1 MALKLIRRAPVVETT
16 VPAGADKDWV
26 SWADGGNYGL
36 NVDPGTY
43 LVTVVLNGVEVAN
56 IAVWAGGKYE
66 WVKCVPGV
74 PVRMVFP
81 DGAQLRMRATSPT
94 GGTVT
99 VKLDKV
105 LPPPCVI
112 ARFWGGGHDGAKENQ
127 HHEHCLRSR
136 LGSHPQKRGS
146 GGGVRQLGRHRN
158 HLAVATRGTGPRFT
172 LRPRGGRGAATR
184 YGEHRRQNLR
194 LRHLHRP
201 APLRADHLPHLAP
214 AGGEGRGA

>member
-105 LPPPCVI
+105 LPPP
-112 ARFWGGGHDGAKENQ
+112 A
-127 HHEHCLRSR
+127 
-136 LGSHPQKRGS
+136 
-146 GGGVRQLGRHRN
+146 
-158 HLAVATRGTGPRFT
+158 
-172 LRPRGGRGAATR
+172 
-184 YGEHRRQNLR
+184 
-194 LRHLHRP
+194 
-201 APLRADHLPHLAP
+201 
-214 AGGEGRGA
+214 

>member
-105 LPPPCVI
+105 LPPP
-112 ARFWGGGHDGAKENQ
+112 
-127 HHEHCLRSR
+127 LRNCKILGWWSR
-136 LGSHPQKRGS
+136 WR
-146 GGGVRQLGRHRN
+146 
-158 HLAVATRGTGPRFT
+158 
-172 LRPRGGRGAATR
+172 
-184 YGEHRRQNLR
+184 
-194 LRHLHRP
+194 
-201 APLRADHLPHLAP
+201 
-214 AGGEGRGA
+214 